1 MKEHTSKF
9 SFYVVCFQ
17 NKKSW
22 IFQILL
28 WFIVFNLKNEKKKKL
43 NFKSTLRLYG
53 QLLESLYLVLFVVKQ
68 LLFYHFLLIF
78 FFWEGGVGW
87 VEWGW
92 GLRMKIYMIH
102 KLVKNKNKNS
112 EINNVQNKLQQVYS
126 IWNH

>member
-28 WFIVFNLKNEKKKKL
+28 WFIVFNLENEKKKKL

-68 LLFYHFLLIF
+68 LLFYHFLLIIF
-78 FFWEGGVGW
+78 LGGGGCWLGGVG
-87 VEWGW
+87 VGVANEN
-92 GLRMKIYMIH
+92 IH
-102 KLVKNKNKNS
+102 DTQTGEKQEQEFWNKQCT
-112 EINNVQNKLQQVYS
+112 E
-126 IWNH
+126 